1 MVSVLLLAFAGF
13 YPFDLASL
21 YFTFIQAFIAIMTF
35 FDLEEDKVMTNII
48 MVVYGAHGVA

>member
-35 FDLEEDKVMTNII
+35 FDLEEDKVMTNMI
-48 MVVYGAHGVA
+48 MVVCGAHGVA